1 MPPKKKKSKVKELEV
16 SLKEAE
22 SKADNYLNQ
31 LKYVKADLEN
41 LKKQNQRQVSQIVD
55 RAIGHIL
62 MQLLPIVD
70 ELGLVLNNNLENPK
84 THQGIEMIYKKLIKL
99 LESEGCQPIES
110 VGKPFDP
117 FKHEAVFEVE
127 TEKQPEGY
135 VLEEIRKG
143 YTYKDRVLRASMVK
157 VARTPFKEEDENE

>member
-1 MPPKKKKSKVKELEV
+1 MPPKKKNKVKELEE

-41 LKKQNQRQVSQIVD
+41 LEKQNQRQVSQIID
-55 RAIGHIL
+55 RANGRIL
-62 MQLLPIVD
+62 LQLLPIVD
-70 ELGLVLNNNLENPK
+70 ELWLIHNNSIGHPK
-84 THQGIEMIYKKLIKL
+84 TQQGIEMIYKKLMKL
-99 LESEGCQPIES
+99 MESEGCQPIEAI
-110 VGKPFDP
+110 GIPFDP

-127 TEKQPEGY
+127 TEEQPEGC

-143 YTYKDRVLRASMVK
+143 YIYKDRVLRASMVK
-157 VARTPFKEEDENE
+157 VARTPVIEENENE